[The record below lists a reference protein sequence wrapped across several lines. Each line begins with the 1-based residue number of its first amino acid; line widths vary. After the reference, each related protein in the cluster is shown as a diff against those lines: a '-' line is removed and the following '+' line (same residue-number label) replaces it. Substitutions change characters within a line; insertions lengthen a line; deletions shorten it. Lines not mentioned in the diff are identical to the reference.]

1 MSDQDAI
8 VLRDES
14 SMPISDDSGF
24 LLSLAK
30 HAEERIDAVVK
41 IKQMALKVTN
51 ASDWTDQGG
60 KPYCQVSGAE
70 KIANLFGI
78 SWKIGEPQCEFEPG
92 GHFTYTYR
100 GEFTANGRTIEV
112 DGSRS
117 SKDPFFKKYDY
128 VDSGRFYADGN
139 PIKNKVEKPVTEIDK
154 RDVKMAAMTNLLGNG
169 ITRLLGIRN
178 MTYADLE
185 AFAGIKQSDVAKVE
199 YKGNKQSKKPVVAPP
214 QAKQADDAP
223 SDPSKISAAQGRLLK
238 AKASNNEGGVEV
250 WMPKVKA
257 FCGVEH
263 TKDIPKAM
271 MNECLAIL
279 DGKEPSEAQA

>member
-1 MSDQDAI
+1 MNDQDAI

-14 SMPISDDSGF
+14 SMSISDDSGF

-117 SKDPFFKKYDY
+117 SKDPFFKKYEY
-128 VDSGRFYADGN
+128 VNGQR
-139 PIKNKVEKPVTEIDK
+139 VEKPVTDIDK

-199 YKGNKQSKKPVVAPP
+199 YKGNKQSSKPTVAPP
-214 QAKQADDAP
+214 QAKAADEAT

-263 TKDIPKAM
+263 TADIPKAM

-279 DGKEPSEAQA
+279 DGKEPTEAQA